1 MSVEKSQS
9 YYKKKRLCFKTY
21 YLNKMNLLNSILIFH
36 SNYKIMHEY
45 LLKNLNLKTKD
56 NFGVLKFII

>member
-9 YYKKKRLCFKTY
+9 YYKIKRLCFKIY